1 MGLGKQERRGI
12 VILVFLTLAITS
24 LGFVMRYCGR
34 PGDAASQV
42 VPVQTVIY
50 RPAADNAGE
59 DENHEGASRHNE
71 GASRHKKKQRKSDKN
86 PEGGKTKRS
95 KAAKG
100 TASEAGASDGPRRD
114 FLRDTIPVT
123 NNQK

>member
-12 VILVFLTLAITS
+12 VILVFVTLAITS

-34 PGDAASQV
+34 PGDAAPQ

-50 RPAADNAGE
+50 RPAADDAAEEYGP
-59 DENHEGASRHNE
+59 
-71 GASRHKKKQRKSDKN
+71 RHKKKKKTSRCKKSGGIRAKQSN
-86 PEGGKTKRS
+86 GGKESRS
-95 KAAKG
+95 K
-100 TASEAGASDGPRRD
+100 AGASDGPRRD
-114 FLRDTIPVT
+114 FLRDTIPVL

>member
-12 VILVFLTLAITS
+12 VILVFVTLAITS

-50 RPAADNAGE
+50 RPAADDAGE
-59 DENHEGASRHNE
+59 DENYERG
-71 GASRHKKKQRKSDKN
+71 SRHKKKSARKQT
-86 PEGGKTKRS
+86 GKETES
-95 KAAKG
+95 KV
-100 TASEAGASDGPRRD
+100 GASDGPRRD
-114 FLRDTIPVT
+114 FLRDSIPVSRDYR
-123 NNQK
+123 

>member
-1 MGLGKQERRGI
+1 MGLGKQERRGV
-12 VILVFLTLAITS
+12 VILVLITLVITA
-24 LGFVMRYCGR
+24 LGFFMRYCNR
-34 PGDAASQV
+34 QDKEASQ

-50 RPAADNAGE
+50 RPAADDAGE
-59 DENHEGASRHNE
+59 DEIYEGASRHNE
-71 GASRHKKKQRKSDKN
+71 RASRHKKKQRKSDKN

-95 KAAKG
+95 KAAQG
-100 TASEAGASDGPRRD
+100 PASEAGASDGPRRD

>member
-12 VILVFLTLAITS
+12 VILVFVTLAITS

-34 PGDAASQV
+34 PGDAAPQ

-50 RPAADNAGE
+50 RPAADDAAE
-59 DENHEGASRHNE
+59 DENYEV
-71 GASRHKKKQRKSDKN
+71 ASRHKKKKTTSSKN
-86 PEGGKTKRS
+86 SEGRKTKRS

-100 TASEAGASDGPRRD
+100 TESKAGASEGQRRD
-114 FLRDTIPVT
+114 FLRDTIPVPRDYR
-123 NNQK
+123 

>member
-12 VILVFLTLAITS
+12 VILVFVTLVITS

-50 RPAADNAGE
+50 RPAADEAAE
-59 DENHEGASRHNE
+59 DSGNE
-71 GASRHKKKQRKSDKN
+71 YGSRHKRKKRKSGKN
-86 PEGGKTKRS
+86 SGRRKAKRS
-95 KAAKG
+95 KDAKG
-100 TASEAGASDGPRRD
+100 PSSKAGASEERRRD
-114 FLRDTIPVT
+114 FLRDTIPVPWDYR
-123 NNQK
+123 

>member
-12 VILVFLTLAITS
+12 VILVFVTLVITS

-50 RPAADNAGE
+50 RPAADAAAE
-59 DENHEGASRHNE
+59 EYEPRHN
-71 GASRHKKKQRKSDKN
+71 KKKKKTSRRKKS
-86 PEGGKTKRS
+86 EGKRTKQSEVVKGSGS
-95 KAAKG
+95 K
-100 TASEAGASDGPRRD
+100 AGASDGPRRD
-114 FLRDTIPVT
+114 FLRDTIPGPRDY
-123 NNQK
+123 K

>member
-12 VILVFLTLAITS
+12 VILVFVTLAITS

-50 RPAADNAGE
+50 RPAADDAGE
-59 DENHEGASRHNE
+59 DENYERG
-71 GASRHKKKQRKSDKN
+71 SRHKKKQRKSGKN
-86 PEGGKTKRS
+86 SEGGKTKRS

-100 TASEAGASDGPRRD
+100 TESKVGASDGPRRD
-114 FLRDTIPVT
+114 FLRDTIPVSRDYR
-123 NNQK
+123 

>member
-1 MGLGKQERRGI
+1 M
-12 VILVFLTLAITS
+12 LVTLAITS

-50 RPAADNAGE
+50 RPAADDAE
-59 DENHEGASRHNE
+59 EENYER
-71 GASRHKKKQRKSDKN
+71 ASRHKRKQRKSGKN
-86 PEGGKTKRS
+86 SEGGKTKRS

-100 TASEAGASDGPRRD
+100 TESKAGASQGPRRD
-114 FLRDTIPVT
+114 FLRDSIPVSRDYR
-123 NNQK
+123 